1 MNGNRGA
8 KGSIKDRLISML
20 YRLRYQ
26 KKKQKEEDYTI
37 SNKEKKLDYINNLN
51 DFKETENVNIL
62 DIKDKDALEN
72 VKFNVNFN
80 VNKKMVNEEPQ
91 RETISIKSNSKNHIK
106 YTKYINKNSAHK
118 KAGYVENHYTKEDP
132 LKYIDISLK
141 DIEHKTIEL
150 DESVNLKQEEKKTT
164 DEITIIKEVDTFI
177 KNSIENLDQI
187 NNEVENIKSDLKTK
201 KESKELEERYNKLRI
216 KIDKLKM
223 QYDTIKEKY
232 DLSEFAIVGGIKLID
247 SVDDYKSIAS
257 LNEIETMV
265 RVCKKEIEKIESI
278 TIIND
283 KSKKVS
289 SDLEE
294 KKHEEDNVKIK
305 FNKHKEKI
313 KDVNTIEEKISLEV
327 KEQEQIVN
335 DMYKDAIYFE
345 ERISKEIEY
354 IGHRKILS
362 SMLNIAG
369 GILTLPLTGIN
380 LFGIALGST
389 MINKGLKEMNK
400 KLETREKI
408 VINYDYK
415 DISKKISNM
424 KDKVGYTNLIL
435 TDSLNEIKKL
445 KNNFSN
451 TFKNYEYILPD
462 YYEMFDKINS
472 LENRLIEQQRNLN
485 KIDKKLEEEKELN
498 NKKLTKVK
506 QNARY

>member
-62 DIKDKDALEN
+62 DIKDRDALEN
-72 VKFNVNFN
+72 VKFNVKFD
-80 VNKKMVNEEPQ
+80 VNKTVKDKKTK
-91 RETISIKSNSKNHIK
+91 RETISNRTVNNIKHNTGFS
-106 YTKYINKNSAHK
+106 INKK
-118 KAGYVENHYTKEDP
+118 VGYEE
-132 LKYIDISLK
+132 IDINLR

-150 DESVNLKQEEKKTT
+150 DEPVNLKKEIKKTT
-164 DEITIIKEVDTFI
+164 HEITIIKEVDTFI
-177 KNSIENLDQI
+177 NQVIENLDQI
-187 NNEVENIKSDLKTK
+187 NNEVENIKSDLKMK
-201 KESKELEERYNKLRI
+201 KETKEIEERYNKLRV

-247 SVDDYKSIAS
+247 SISDYQSIAS

-289 SDLEE
+289 SNLED

-435 TDSLNEIKKL
+435 IDSLNEIKKL

-472 LENRLIEQQRNLN
+472 LENRLIEQQKNLN